1 MNEFVRPIAEW
12 CAAGVELLGLAVIIL
27 FATVSLIMGV
37 VLFIKGHAKE
47 DIFSNVRQV
56 LGQGILLGLEFLIAA
71 DIIHTVA
78 VELTFES
85 IGVLAL
91 VVLIPTSLRF
101 PLVLERTGRC
111 PCQHPPPRTRPR
123 HLCPVSV
130 TPHHYPDHRPRECT
144 QSDALTA
151 GIRPHQLNIY
161 TANSSLR
168 EAEVFIEQ

>member
-47 DIFSNVRQV
+47 DVFSNVRQV

-91 VVLIPTSLRF
+91 VVLIRTFLSFTLD
-101 PLVLERTGRC
+101 LELTGRW
-111 PCQHPPPRTRPR
+111 PWQQR
-123 HLCPVSV
+123 S
-130 TPHHYPDHRPRECT
+130 
-144 QSDALTA
+144 
-151 GIRPHQLNIY
+151 NK
-161 TANSSLR
+161 
-168 EAEVFIEQ
+168 AEQ